1 MAQLLGKLPL
11 RGEYQ
16 IGLLLV
22 MWQDVGEEW
31 LSTLVSKGNWL
42 GWWTFLMTSS

>member
-1 MAQLLGKLPL
+1 MAQLMNKLPL

-22 MWQDVGEEW
+22 LWQDSGEEW
-31 LSTLVSKGNWL
+31 LSTLVSKGI
-42 GWWTFLMTSS
+42 GWAGGLF